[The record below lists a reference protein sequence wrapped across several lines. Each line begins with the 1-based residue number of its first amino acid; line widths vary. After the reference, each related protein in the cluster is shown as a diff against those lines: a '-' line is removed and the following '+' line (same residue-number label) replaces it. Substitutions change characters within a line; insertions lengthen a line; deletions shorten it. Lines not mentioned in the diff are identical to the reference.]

1 MEMSKLVVPVKLVP
15 DRKVSADLVATLRA
29 CNAAANHVSQVA
41 WDRRIWRR
49 FDLQKVTYGDVRNS
63 FGLGSQAAVR
73 VIKKVADAYNS
84 GKPEFRRTRQRTF
97 RWGAAQPFDAR
108 NLSWD
113 HANHTVSIW
122 TVAGRAKSVP
132 FVCADWQ
139 AALLEANPIGECDL
153 LYRNGSFYLY
163 ATVTVPDAS
172 MNEDPAGFLG
182 VDLGIVNIATVS
194 DGTRWSGAGI
204 NRVRHRN
211 RRLRGKL
218 QQKGTRSAKR
228 LLAKRSGR
236 EARFAADVN
245 HRISKKIVAE
255 AERTGH
261 GIALED
267 LEGIRDRVRSRKP
280 QRATLHSWSFHQLGS
295 FIDYKAVRVGVP
307 VVYVDPA
314 YTSQQC
320 SGCGHTHE
328 KNRPNQ
334 ATFLCT
340 SCGLSLPADWNA
352 AINIA
357 RRGEDGW
364 AVSHAATRHTDLPA
378 A

>member
-1 MEMSKLVVPVKLVP
+1 MSKIVIPVKLVA
-15 DRKVSADLVATLRA
+15 DRHVTDDLTATLRV
-29 CNAAANHVSQVA
+29 CNAAANHVAQIA
-41 WDRRIWRR
+41 WDRRIFRNFSLR
-49 FDLQKVTYGDVRNS
+49 SVTYGDVRARFS
-63 FGLGSQAAVR
+63 LGAQAAQHT
-73 VIKKVADAYNS
+73 IKKVADAYNS
-84 GKPEFRRTRQRTF
+84 GRPEHRRTAKRSF
-97 RWGAAQPFDAR
+97 RWSSAQPFDAR

-113 HANHTVSIW
+113 LADGTVSIW
-122 TVAGRAKSVP
+122 TVNGRAKSVP

-139 AALLEANPIGECDL
+139 ARLLEQCRIGESDL
-153 LYRNGSFYLY
+153 LYRKGALYLY
-163 ATVTVPDAS
+163 ATVDVPDS
-172 MNEDPAGFLG
+172 PMNEHPLGFLG
-182 VDLGIVNIATVS
+182 VDLGIVNIATLS
-194 DGTRWSGAGI
+194 DGTNFSGSHV
-204 NRVRHRN
+204 NRVRHQH

-236 EARFAADVN
+236 EDRFAKDVN
-245 HRISKKIVAE
+245 HRISKTIVAE

-280 QRATLHSWSFHQLGS
+280 QRTTLHSWSFHQLGS
-295 FIDYKAVRVGVP
+295 FIDYKAIRAGVP

-314 YTSQQC
+314 YTSQGC
-320 SGCGHTHE
+320 SGRGHVS
-328 KNRPNQ
+328 KRNRPDQ

-352 AINIA
+352 AVNIA
-357 RRGEDGW
+357 KRGEDGW
-364 AVSHAATRHTDLPA
+364 VVSHATERNTELA

>member
-1 MEMSKLVVPVKLVP
+1 VT
-15 DRKVSADLVATLRA
+15 DDLTATLRA
-29 CNAAANHVSQVA
+29 CNAAANQVAEVA
-41 WDRRIWRR
+41 WDRRIFRNFCLR
-49 FDLQKVTYGDVRNS
+49 SVTYGDVRTR
-63 FGLGSQAAVR
+63 FGLGAQAAQHT
-73 VIKKVADAYNS
+73 IKKVADAYNS
-84 GKPEFRRTRQRTF
+84 GRPEHRRAAKRCF
-97 RWGAAQPFDAR
+97 RWSSAQPFDAR

-113 HANHTVSIW
+113 VSGRTVSIW
-122 TVAGRAKSVP
+122 TINGRAKSVP

-139 AALLEANPIGECDL
+139 ARFLEQCPIGESDL
-153 LYRNGSFYLY
+153 LYRKGALYLY
-163 ATVTVPDAS
+163 ATVDIPDS
-172 MNEDPAGFLG
+172 PINEYPLGFLG
-182 VDLGIVNIATVS
+182 VDLGIVNIATLS
-194 DGTRWSGAGI
+194 DGTHFSGSHI
-204 NRVRHRN
+204 NRVRHQN

-236 EARFAADVN
+236 EARFAKDVN
-245 HRISKKIVAE
+245 HRISKTIVAE

-267 LEGIRDRVRSRKP
+267 LDGIRDRVRSRKP

-295 FIDYKAVRVGVP
+295 FIDYKAVRAGVP

-314 YTSQQC
+314 YTSQGC
-320 SGCGHTHE
+320 SGCGHVS
-328 KNRPNQ
+328 KRNRPEQ

-352 AINIA
+352 AVNIA
-357 RRGEDGW
+357 VRGEVGW
-364 AVSHAATRHTDLPA
+364 VVSHATERNAELA

>member
-1 MEMSKLVVPVKLVP
+1 LLGAP
-15 DRKVSADLVATLRA
+15 
-29 CNAAANHVSQVA
+29 
-41 WDRRIWRR
+41 RRI
-49 FDLQKVTYGDVRNS
+49 
-63 FGLGSQAAVR
+63 
-73 VIKKVADAYNS
+73 
-84 GKPEFRRTRQRTF
+84 
-97 RWGAAQPFDAR
+97 
-108 NLSWD
+108 
-113 HANHTVSIW
+113 H
-122 TVAGRAKSVP
+122 
-132 FVCADWQ
+132 
-139 AALLEANPIGECDL
+139 ANPIGECDL
-153 LYRNGSFYLY
+153 LYRNGALYLY
-163 ATVTVPDAS
+163 ATVSVPDAP
-172 MNEDPAGFLG
+172 MNEEPAGFLG
-182 VDLGIVNIATVS
+182 VDLGIVNIATMS
-194 DGTRWSGAGI
+194 DSTRWSGAEI

-236 EARFAADVN
+236 EARFAADAN

-261 GIALED
+261 GIALEY

-295 FIDYKAVRVGVP
+295 FIDYKAVRAGVP

-320 SGCGHTHE
+320 SGCGHTHK

-357 RRGEDGW
+357 MRGEDDWPVIHAVPRNTGLAAQSMGPCPSGDLTSVSPNGPLNSGDLQARPIGAEKLTDNGW
-364 AVSHAATRHTDLPA
+364 NALTATTLISSHTRPVDPPALITRTQLGSSSARATDSRAVTSDS
-378 A
+378 